1 MSKSHSLTIKDE
13 RQLSDMM
20 PSIKSLGLNGLS
32 KGPFILTFSRP
43 KRSNPQNALMWK
55 LLGQVSKQVEW
66 YGQKLSSEDWKHVLS
81 ASLTGQRSIP
91 GIDGGFVVLGV
102 STSKQSKEWLSNMI
116 ELIYAFGSQSGV
128 KFETNEY

>member
-1 MSKSHSLTIKDE
+1 MRIKPKSDQDRKKAYRYFDFLMHEQDK
-13 RQLSDMM
+13 
-20 PSIKSLGLNGLS
+20 
-32 KGPFILTFSRP
+32 PFDITQP
-43 KRSNPQNALMWK
+43 RSNPQNALMWK

-116 ELIYAFGSQSGV
+116 ELIYAFGSQNGV